1 MVIFLENGAGAF
13 LGGNSRIP
21 FDTKLF
27 VTTRGTHGVN
37 GSILKFDDFVVW
49 EMAGSAS
56 PLSAILAKIV
66 QILCWARSSKSF

>member
-21 FDTKLF
+21 FDTKF
-27 VTTRGTHGVN
+27 IVTTRGTHGVN
-37 GSILKFDDFVVW
+37 GSTLKFDDFVVW

-66 QILCWARSSKSF
+66 QILCWATHL